1 MLETVNAT
9 NVEIKSMDN
18 LFDYCDNEA
27 INLIYQKHNNDFH
40 FRHDSKIYGIGN
52 NYNTITNGCSF
63 TKEGIKSLFA
73 NMGIPSLYQTLD
85 SVTTRNVASD
95 FLNKLLQ
102 EFKVKDRL
110 KNKKFIIDQT
120 NGYPSQEPKIIG
132 MVSDLYKPYTNKQ
145 LLDSFMKSELMETL
159 EFERAWSHN
168 TLLTINWLDREYTGI
183 EIDGKLD
190 RSRIGLYSRNS
201 MVGNSTIKLD
211 VSLFDMLCT
220 NGMMIKNNLSKS
232 SIVHKGKYIP
242 TYQIQKMITDSKTVY
257 SQAIDRLKLTLD
269 IPFDIKT
276 ATIMLASEAPVHLI
290 KDDKIPLWNTQKV
303 YKTEKEGQEAL
314 MTSVKHI
321 METPKRIGGIHTN
334 KVFESSHRDGK
345 ASVYHY
351 IGAFTEYAQTRSP
364 AEQYRIEEEAGDL
377 VNWFGVNKRR
387 FLN

>member
-27 INLIYQKHNNDFH
+27 INLIYQKHNNDVH

-102 EFKVKDRL
+102 EFKVRDRL

-145 LLDSFMKSELMETL
+145 LLDSFMKSELMDTQY
-159 EFERAWSHN
+159 F
-168 TLLTINWLDREYTGI
+168 
-183 EIDGKLD
+183 ID
-190 RSRIGLYSRNS
+190 Y
-201 MVGNSTIKLD
+201 
-211 VSLFDMLCT
+211 
-220 NGMMIKNNLSKS
+220 
-232 SIVHKGKYIP
+232 
-242 TYQIQKMITDSKTVY
+242 
-257 SQAIDRLKLTLD
+257 
-269 IPFDIKT
+269 
-276 ATIMLASEAPVHLI
+276 
-290 KDDKIPLWNTQKV
+290 
-303 YKTEKEGQEAL
+303 
-314 MTSVKHI
+314 
-321 METPKRIGGIHTN
+321 
-334 KVFESSHRDGK
+334 
-345 ASVYHY
+345 
-351 IGAFTEYAQTRSP
+351 
-364 AEQYRIEEEAGDL
+364 
-377 VNWFGVNKRR
+377 
-387 FLN
+387 